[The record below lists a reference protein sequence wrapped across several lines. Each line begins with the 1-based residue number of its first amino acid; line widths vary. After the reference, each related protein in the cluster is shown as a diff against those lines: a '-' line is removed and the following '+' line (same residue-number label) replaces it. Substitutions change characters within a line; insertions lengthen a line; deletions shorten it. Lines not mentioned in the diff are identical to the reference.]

1 MLLMYIRRSWWCCD
15 ESRCQLVTSFCS
27 SFYRKEQKIVIRY
40 YYGIINRPCPS
51 HIITHKLTQL
61 YCTVLSPW
69 QHHTYCNMAGQTC
82 HTKLCSFFTDSPLF
96 DCGKPQMLGF
106 LCVQFVSGLSI
117 VLLMND
123 VTVLTN
129 CIITIIVLLM

>member
-1 MLLMYIRRSWWCCD
+1 MSFDEENFDEFVTFSQIRQNFPPS
-15 ESRCQLVTSFCS
+15 EIYAV
-27 SFYRKEQKIVIRY
+27 RY
-40 YYGIINRPCPS
+40 S
-51 HIITHKLTQL
+51 L
-61 YCTVLSPW
+61 
-69 QHHTYCNMAGQTC
+69 
-82 HTKLCSFFTDSPLF
+82 LF
-96 DCGKPQMLGF
+96 DCRKPQMLGF